1 MDRAYEA
8 PINMEETKRKTIK
21 DENIANMTIEERT
34 QAYFDILKALGNN
47 LGLTV
52 AVPHGEDLILYDLW
66 ERKPLKL
73 KINRGINIK
82 KQDGEVTVEEFDR
95 GK

>member
-8 PINMEETKRKTIK
+8 PINTEETKRKTIK
-21 DENIANMTIEERT
+21 EENIVNMTIEERT
-34 QAYFDILKALGNN
+34 QVYFDILKALGNN
-47 LGLTV
+47 LGLAV
-52 AVPHGEDLILYDLW
+52 AVPHGEDLILYDSW
-66 ERKPLKL
+66 GGKPLKL
-73 KINRGINIK
+73 KINRGISIK